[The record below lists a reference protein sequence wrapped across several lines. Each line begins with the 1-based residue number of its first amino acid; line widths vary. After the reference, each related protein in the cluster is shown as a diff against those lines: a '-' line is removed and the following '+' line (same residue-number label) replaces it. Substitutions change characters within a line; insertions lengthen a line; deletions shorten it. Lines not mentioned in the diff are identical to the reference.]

1 MAKIIVVTSGKGG
14 VGKTTSSAAISSGL
28 AMRGHKT
35 VVIDF
40 DIGLRNLDI
49 IMGCERRVVYD
60 FINVI
65 NVEASL
71 KQALIKDKRLPDLFI
86 LPASQTR
93 DKDALKIEGKHPV
106 LALHLKSTNQ
116 NEVAYT
122 ALSAIFKQYNLHN
135 QAFIFDL
142 TLEAARTCKQID
154 PEIDIALIISDEK
167 FEPTIHLWDEV
178 KLETCFDI
186 VWAAEYRSMYTK
198 ELFLEMQQ
206 LKGRVYAMSP
216 DVHKALGHPLAE
228 SGYEETWKKLIEWK
242 VNGICTD
249 EPYKL
254 QQLLKAQTL

>member
-1 MAKIIVVTSGKGG
+1 MQILAHRGIIKSYPENSMAALMSAVHGDFRVETDLHLTKDNQFLIIHDET
-14 VGKTTSSAAISSGL
+14 L
-28 AMRGHKT
+28 
-35 VVIDF
+35 
-40 DIGLRNLDI
+40 
-49 IMGCERRVVYD
+49 ERLTGQN
-60 FINVI
+60 INVSDI
-65 NVEASL
+65 TIAEATQFAYLNNDQRLVSL
-71 KQALIKDKRLPDLFI
+71 SMFL
-86 LPASQTR
+86 
-93 DKDALKIEGKHPV
+93 DALKIEGKHPV